1 MKEKV
6 KILEKIE
13 TEQVR
18 SEYTKVSEKLWDD
31 PDKRKDCTTF
41 SEFEQKMWNE
51 VDAKSNTN
59 HIYRMLKRPIE
70 NSPKFEQDLNI
81 AIEQAATA
89 RQENH
94 DAIDKGKVHFI
105 KL

>member
-13 TEQVR
+13 TEQIR

-31 PDKRKDCTTF
+31 PDKRKECKTF
-41 SEFEQKMWNE
+41 SEFEQKMWKQKFS
-51 VDAKSNTN
+51 DCTS

-105 KL
+105 KM

>member
-6 KILEKIE
+6 GILEKIE
-13 TEQVR
+13 TEQIR
-18 SEYTKVSEKLWDD
+18 SEFTKVSEKLWDD
-31 PDKRKDCTTF
+31 PDKRKECKTF
-41 SEFEQKMWNE
+41 SEFEQKMWNKL
-51 VDAKSNTN
+51 DAELNTSQ
-59 HIYRMLKRPIE
+59 IYRMLKRPIE

-94 DAIDKGKVHFI
+94 DAIDKGKVHSI

>member
-13 TEQVR
+13 TEQIR
-18 SEYTKVSEKLWDD
+18 SEYTKVSETLWDN

-41 SEFEQKMWNE
+41 SEFEQKMWKQKFP
-51 VDAKSNTN
+51 DC

-70 NSPKFEQDLNI
+70 NSPKFDQDLNI